1 MLLTLRQMETLKYIE
16 SFIADHG
23 YSPTTVEIAKGIGI
37 TSKGVVH
44 RYIKA
49 LEKAG
54 KLKTEPFRHRNI
66 ALVETEL
73 AANDTSI
80 PLLGKIAA
88 GKPIEAIQD
97 QASVDIGVLAGKDRY
112 ALRVYG
118 NSMVDEGI
126 LDGDL
131 VICEHREL
139 APDGAIVVALIDN
152 ECATLKR
159 FKRNQDN
166 TVTLSPANAE
176 FLPMNYPSNRVK
188 IQGIF
193 VGLVRL
199 S

>member
-1 MLLTLRQMETLKYIE
+1 MLTLRQLETLQFIE
-16 SFIADHG
+16 RFLKDHG
-23 YSPTTVEIAKGIGI
+23 YAPTTVEIAKGIGI
-37 TSKGVVH
+37 SSKGVVH
-44 RYIKA
+44 RYVKA

-54 KLKTEPFRHRNI
+54 KLATIPFRHRNI
-66 ALVETEL
+66 ELISETVS
-73 AANDTSI
+73 ANESI

-88 GKPIEAIQD
+88 GQPITAIQD
-97 QASVDIGVLAGKDRY
+97 EQSIDLSVLAGRNRY

-131 VICEHREL
+131 VICEHCDS

-159 FKRNQDN
+159 LKRNLDH
-166 TVTLSPANAE
+166 TVTLFPANADY
-176 FLPMNYPSNRVK
+176 LPMIYEAERIK
-188 IQGIF
+188 IQGVF

-199 S
+199 GLC